1 MTAGESQGAVRGK
14 LDIFGNARKCAKSGW
29 LESSVQMD
37 LTASGDGGSVSYSR
51 VVVSSKDCVPM
62 TTHAADY

>member
-14 LDIFGNARKCAKSGW
+14 NWIFFGNARKCTKSGW

-37 LTASGDGGSVSYSR
+37 LTARLFLRMSTKELDFYEMQSGKG
-51 VVVSSKDCVPM
+51 
-62 TTHAADY
+62 

>member
-14 LDIFGNARKCAKSGW
+14 LDFFGNARKCAKSGW

-37 LTASGDGGSVSYSR
+37 LTARLFLRMSTKELDFYEMQSGKG
-51 VVVSSKDCVPM
+51 
-62 TTHAADY
+62 